1 MDQRQKTLAEEA
13 LERLEEKVKKDF
25 EYSNKFSGG
34 VTNQVADLFNKAAIS
49 DQRKANIEKLK
60 GQFRLKINHNLSMP
74 KKIEKYAEEPIV
86 FYLHKKRNFIKKL
99 NSSI

>member
-34 VTNQVADLFNKAAIS
+34 VTN
-49 DQRKANIEKLK
+49 
-60 GQFRLKINHNLSMP
+60 
-74 KKIEKYAEEPIV
+74 
-86 FYLHKKRNFIKKL
+86 
-99 NSSI
+99 